1 MNTTQQ
7 SVLGDS
13 LYNSLA
19 FGKLLVD
26 DLYSNINQTDNS
38 TVYITPRYNT
48 TGKTELKIGVLLPFT
63 QKNDNLTAQ
72 IVWGGS
78 SAIRMAVNDINTR
91 QVIPGAYIT
100 LIEKDSFPDASLDQM
115 SVTNA
120 VYASVTLL
128 QQGVI
133 GVIGDISSSWTS
145 LSALMTSTLEI
156 PQCSFTANAV
166 AFSDKTQYKY
176 FFRTIPTQVIIA
188 DVMLAFASKQG
199 WNKLGVLYTDDPLGQ
214 QFYQRALIQAGT
226 MDLHILQY
234 QAIATGNTPDDISN
248 ALKNI
253 TNGGAR
259 IIMVAATASPQNQIM
274 LQAHELGLISKDY
287 VWLMMGD
294 TTKELQAGVDSY
306 NQNHTMKQIDFSTE
320 YQGLFLFDNWLSLNG
335 YPPFDN
341 FLDQWALLNP
351 DAYPY
356 AGHRNISSYEGL
368 AYSCMMIMAEGFG
381 KLINNS
387 KNKTDE
393 LYKLSTG
400 ELGDEMLPSAFNI
413 GYVGPEG
420 PMVYDSNGDLT
431 TGNYLVYNLQ
441 HGIKNVVGKSTGGVL
456 NITASPM
463 FFDGTNQPPLDSPPS
478 VPLNPDISSPISHAI
493 LALSSAGVLFSLVC
507 FFIVLFNRKHEVF
520 KASSPLFCCLELVG
534 FILTYIS
541 VVMMIGI
548 PSQASCI
555 VTPVTFS
562 LGFLLVLGNMI
573 AKNYRIYR
581 IFNNIFIT
589 RNVITDNH
597 LIQTVV
603 GLVGIEMVILVVG
616 LIVAKPVP
624 TKFEVSFSSHYWS
637 CEPQGSNKII
647 FLVLSTIYA
656 ACLLLFATFLA
667 YKTRFAGRQYN
678 RYSECKQMGLS
689 VYNIL
694 FSALVGFA
702 VIVNPLADFY
712 TKYYIEVI
720 SILWATSFSLL
731 ILFLPKL
738 QAFYRFKMKER
749 KEELDKVQQ
758 EKSNNSATSQQHRKS
773 IFSFLKAS
781 NISNSNYYDHH
792 HADSHH
798 HRQTGGISE
807 LLSLEQIL
815 ASDDPVLDDDDNSL
829 RRRKPSAISTTTT
842 TDQGGSSNFIEVH
855 EGEMPIRKV
864 FRYFPFLSQ
873 WEMHHIM
880 VFPWLGYFSHFSK
893 YAKKGTVMSY
903 HQASVYSA
911 KLEDYVLKIHGQ
923 GWSDMYIQ
931 LPNLNAL
938 NTWEQCFNQ
947 KKPDYLDFR
956 RKPTND
962 NIGKRGMAGSNE
974 QDEQDQEV
982 LQSLDII
989 RHPHDNTTLMMEST
1003 MSQDLL
1009 LRRMSDPS
1017 EEDIS
1022 NPSTVTNEA
1031 ATSKDIRK

>member
-1 MNTTQQ
+1 MTQQ
-7 SVLGDS
+7 SVIGD
-13 LYNSLA
+13 LPFNSLA
-19 FGKLLVD
+19 FGRLLVD

-78 SAIRMAVNDINTR
+78 SAIRMAVNDINSR

-100 LIEKDSFPDASLDQM
+100 LIEKDSFPDSSLDQM

-156 PQCSFTANAV
+156 PQCSFTANAI

-188 DVMLAFASKQG
+188 DVMLSFASKQG

-234 QAIATGNTPDDISN
+234 QSIASTQTTDDMIN

-259 IIMVAATASPQNQIM
+259 IIMVAATAQPQISILM
-274 LQAHELGLISKDY
+274 QAQKMGLINKDY

-294 TTKELQAGVDSY
+294 TSSELEQTVIET
-306 NQNHTMKQIDFSTE
+306 NQNYSLHVDYASA
-320 YQGLFLFDNWLSLNG
+320 YQGLFFFDNWLSLHG
-335 YPPFDN
+335 YQPFET
-341 FLDQWALLNP
+341 FLDQWATLNP
-351 DAYPY
+351 EAYPY
-356 AGHRNISSYEGL
+356 AGYRNISSYEGL

-381 KLINNS
+381 KVINNS

-393 LYKLSTG
+393 LIKLATG
-400 ELGDEMLPSAFNI
+400 QLGDEMLPSAFNI

-420 PMVYDSNGDLT
+420 PMNYDSNGDLT
-431 TGNYLVYNLQ
+431 TGNYQVYNLQ
-441 HGIKNVVGKSTGGVL
+441 YGSRQIIGKSTGGFL
-456 NITASPM
+456 NITSSSM
-463 FFDGTNQPPLDSPPS
+463 FFDGTHVPPLDSPPS
-478 VPLNPDISSPISHAI
+478 IPLNPDITSPISHAI
-493 LALSSAGVLFSLVC
+493 LALSSAGILFSIVC

-534 FILTYIS
+534 FVLTYIS
-541 VVMMIGI
+541 VMMMIGI
-548 PSQASCI
+548 PTETSCI

-589 RNVITDNH
+589 KNVITDNH
-597 LIQTVV
+597 LLQTVAGLIGLEMIILTV
-603 GLVGIEMVILVVG
+603 GLL
-616 LIVAKPVP
+616 VAKPVP
-624 TKFEVSFSSHYWS
+624 TKFEVSFSTHYWS
-637 CEPQGSNKII
+637 CEPQGSNKIV
-647 FLVLSTIYA
+647 FLVLSTVYA
-656 ACLLLFATFLA
+656 AFLLLFATFLA

-678 RYSECKQMGLS
+678 R
-689 VYNIL
+689 NIL

-702 VIVNPLADFY
+702 VVVNPLADFY
-712 TKYYIEVI
+712 TKYYIDVI
-720 SILWATSFSLL
+720 SILWATTFSLL

-738 QAFYRFKMKER
+738 QAFYRVKMKEKR
-749 KEELDKVQQ
+749 DEQQQQ
-758 EKSNNSATSQQHRKS
+758 EKSNNTTSRPS
-773 IFSFLKAS
+773 VFSFLKS
-781 NISNSNYYDHH
+781 SHNQTYFDHHTSHSNSP
-792 HADSHH
+792 
-798 HRQTGGISE
+798 GISE

-815 ASDDPVLDDDDNSL
+815 ASDEPVLDDDDDNSL
-829 RRRKPSAISTTTT
+829 RRRKPSAVSTTLENI
-842 TDQGGSSNFIEVH
+842 DGGSSNFIEVH

-873 WEMHHIM
+873 WEMHYVM

-893 YAKKGTVMSY
+893 CAKKGTVMSY
-903 HQASVYSA
+903 HHASVYSA
-911 KLEDYVLKIHGQ
+911 KLEDYVLKVHGQ
-923 GWSDMYIQ
+923 GWCDMYIQ

-956 RKPTND
+956 RKP
-962 NIGKRGMAGSNE
+962 IEESM
-974 QDEQDQEV
+974 QQEV
-982 LQSLDII
+982 LQSLDMSLH
-989 RHPHDNTTLMMEST
+989 HPHDTNIMLESS
-1003 MSQDLL
+1003 MSHDHL
-1009 LRRMSDPS
+1009 LRRMSDKS
-1017 EEDIS
+1017 DE
-1022 NPSTVTNEA
+1022 VTA
-1031 ATSKDIRK
+1031 VHTT

>member
-1 MNTTQQ
+1 MAHQ
-7 SVLGDS
+7 SVLDDS
-13 LYNSLA
+13 FYNSLA

-26 DLYSNINQTDNS
+26 DYYSNINQTDNS

-48 TGKTELKIGVLLPFT
+48 TDRIELKIGVLLPFT
-63 QKNDNLTAQ
+63 QKDDNLTAQ
-72 IVWGGS
+72 IVWGGA
-78 SAIRMAVNDINTR
+78 SAIRMAVNDINSR

-100 LIEKDSFPDASLDQM
+100 LIEKDSFPDPSLDQM

-128 QQGVI
+128 QEGVI

-145 LSALMTSTLEI
+145 LSALMTSTLDI

-188 DVMLAFASKQG
+188 DAMLSFASKQG
-199 WNKLGVLYTDDPLGQ
+199 WDKVGVLYTDDPLGQ
-214 QFYQRALIQAGT
+214 QFYQRALIQASA
-226 MDLHILQY
+226 MDLRILQY
-234 QAIATGNTPDDISN
+234 QAIAATIAADDITN
-248 ALKNI
+248 ALRNI

-259 IIMVAATASPQNQIM
+259 IIMVAATATPQSQIM
-274 LQAHELGLISKDY
+274 LMAHEMGLITSEY

-294 TTKELQAGVDSY
+294 TTEELQTAVDSY
-306 NQNHTMKQIDFSTE
+306 NQNHTMKQIDFAAD
-320 YQGLFLFDNWLSLNG
+320 YQGLFLFDNWLSLDG
-335 YPPFDN
+335 YPPFES
-341 FLDQWALLNP
+341 FLDQWAMLNP
-351 DAYPY
+351 QAYPY
-356 AGHRNISSYEGL
+356 AGRRNISSYEGL

-381 KLINNS
+381 KLINDS
-387 KNKTDE
+387 PNKTEE
-393 LYKLSTG
+393 LFKLSTG
-400 ELGDEMLPSAFNI
+400 QLGEEMLPSAFNT

-456 NITASPM
+456 NMTALPM
-463 FFDGTNQPPLDSPPS
+463 FFDGTSQPPLDSPPS
-478 VPLNPDISSPISHAI
+478 VSLNPDISSPISHAI
-493 LALSSAGVLFSLVC
+493 LALSSAGILFSLVC
-507 FFIVLFNRKHEVF
+507 FFVVLLNRKHEIF

-534 FILTYIS
+534 FILTYVS

-548 PSQASCI
+548 PSEASCI
-555 VTPVTFS
+555 VAPVTFS

-589 RNVITDNH
+589 RNVITDTH
-597 LIQTVV
+597 LIQTVL
-603 GLVGIEMVILVVG
+603 GLVGIELVILVVG
-616 LIVAKPVP
+616 LIVTKPLP
-624 TKFEVSFSSHYWS
+624 TKSQVSFSSHYWT
-637 CEPQGSNKII
+637 CEPQGSNKVV

-667 YKTRFAGRQYN
+667 YKTRFAGRQYA

-720 SILWATSFSLL
+720 SVLWATSFSLL

-738 QAFYRFKMKER
+738 QAFYRFKIKER
-749 KEELDKVQQ
+749 KEELEKMQQ
-758 EKSNNSATSQQHRKS
+758 EKSHHSAASQQNRKT

-781 NISNSNYYDHH
+781 NNSNSNFYGNHH
-792 HADSHH
+792 TDSRHN
-798 HRQTGGISE
+798 QIGGISE

-815 ASDDPVLDDDDNSL
+815 ASNDPVLDDDDNSL

-842 TDQGGSSNFIEVH
+842 TDKGGNSNFIEVH

-893 YAKKGTVMSY
+893 HAKKGTVMSY
-903 HQASVYSA
+903 QQASIFSA

-923 GWSDMYIQ
+923 GWHDMYIQ
-931 LPNLNAL
+931 LPNVNAL

-947 KKPDYLDFR
+947 KKADYLDFR
-956 RKPTND
+956 RKPNNDTTRAAANGGEATND
-962 NIGKRGMAGSNE
+962 GE
-974 QDEQDQEV
+974 QEV
-982 LQSLDII
+982 LRSLDISQ
-989 RHPHDNTTLMMEST
+989 HPHDDTMLLEST

-1017 EEDIS
+1017 EEDI
-1022 NPSTVTNEA
+1022 
-1031 ATSKDIRK
+1031 